1 MRFLGV
7 SRQELIDFMGRSEF
21 VRPRPVRRGFLSTVL
36 ETWTTRTFP
45 HISGSGICL
54 LSCLS
59 PRIQELFHLLLML
72 VAGYNNIGTGYSAA
86 AFLTGVAWPVHKYK
100 GQSDFQSPLSH
111 FQSLSSHFQSFSSHF
126 QSFSS
131 HFQSFR
137 VNHSNYKPCDTSK
150 FINNSSPSRSSFP

>member
-1 MRFLGV
+1 MTSWAAPNSCALDRFAEAFSRQCWRPGQRGPSLTFLG
-7 SRQELIDFMGRSEF
+7 LAFA
-21 VRPRPVRRGFLSTVL
+21 
-36 ETWTTRTFP
+36 
-45 HISGSGICL
+45 L

-59 PRIQELFHLLLML
+59 PRVQELFHLLLML

-86 AFLTGVAWPVHKYK
+86 ALLTGVAWPVHKYK
-100 GQSDFQSPLSH
+100 GQSDFQSPSSH
-111 FQSLSSHFQSFSSHF
+111 FQSLSSHFQSFSSHFQLFSSHF